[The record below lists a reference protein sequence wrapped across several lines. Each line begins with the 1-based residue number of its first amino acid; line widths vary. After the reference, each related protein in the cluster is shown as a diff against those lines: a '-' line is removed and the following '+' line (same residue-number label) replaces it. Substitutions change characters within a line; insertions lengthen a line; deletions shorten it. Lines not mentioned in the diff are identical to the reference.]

1 MKFSILVKNEDHKE
15 FLPKIPESIKHL
27 KLFINME
34 IRRASLVILFSFKR
48 KDSIKEEVQELDFL
62 ETVSKL
68 VNLGYFSDINPVS
81 SVLSDKQFLCFY
93 LHDILDFKSEEIAKF
108 TQNSPSTIRD
118 HLSNARKRITAFS
131 QILTK
136 MNLEFTILNNLSAI
150 PLESLKKLTSSM
162 RLFFT

>member
-68 VNLGYFSDINPVS
+68 VKLGYFSDINLVS
-81 SVLSDKQFLCFY
+81 SILSDKQFLCFY
-93 LHDILDFKSEEIAKF
+93 LHDILDFKSTEIA
-108 TQNSPSTIRD
+108 
-118 HLSNARKRITAFS
+118 
-131 QILTK
+131 
-136 MNLEFTILNNLSAI
+136 NL
-150 PLESLKKLTSSM
+150 LKIALQPYEIICLM
-162 RLFFT
+162 LGRG